1 MEQTQVNGSA
11 GSMRE
16 MQAGLERLERREWW
30 RWSSALFI
38 MLLLILAVFFFSA
51 HGAMRDSFTQSQ
63 LDLAI
68 KGLFAMVVI
77 FEVFA
82 VHQQIKISR
91 SRRRLAGQIGVLAAL
106 EALKPTPPED
116 QEGQNERRRVPR
128 FPVDQRLK
136 VIVTRDDG
144 EETIYGRVIDI
155 SEFGLG
161 AVIAGSIDRGHAV
174 RLEFRTG
181 TGDELRLTALA
192 RYARGFRHGFE
203 FAGPSVTERENLKH
217 ACTGMDIAVLS

>member
-1 MEQTQVNGSA
+1 MEQAQLNGSA
-11 GSMRE
+11 GTMRE

-30 RWSSALFI
+30 RWASALLI

-51 HGAMRDSFTQSQ
+51 HGAVRDSFTQSQ
-63 LDLAI
+63 LDVAS
-68 KGLFAMVVI
+68 KGLLALVLL
-77 FEVFA
+77 FEIFA
-82 VHQQIKISR
+82 VYQQIKISR
-91 SRRRLAGQIGVLAAL
+91 SRRQLASQIGMLAAL
-106 EALKPTPPED
+106 EALKPPPPED

-128 FPVDQRLK
+128 FSIDQRLK
-136 VIVTRDDG
+136 VIVTRASG

-181 TGDELRLTALA
+181 AGEELRLTALA

-203 FAGPSVTERENLKH
+203 FVGPSVMEREALKH
-217 ACTGMDIAVLS
+217 ASTGMDVAVLS

>member
-1 MEQTQVNGSA
+1 
-11 GSMRE
+11 MRE

-30 RWSSALFI
+30 RWASALLI
-38 MLLLILAVFFFSA
+38 MSLLILAVFFFSA
-51 HGAMRDSFTQSQ
+51 HGAVRDSFTQSQ
-63 LDLAI
+63 LDVAI
-68 KGLFAMVVI
+68 RGLFAMVLV
-77 FEVFA
+77 FEIFA
-82 VHQQIKISR
+82 VYQQIKISR
-91 SRRRLAGQIGVLAAL
+91 SRRQLAGQIGMLAAL
-106 EALKPTPPED
+106 EALKPPPAAD

-128 FPVDQRLK
+128 FPIDQRLK
-136 VIVTRDDG
+136 VIVSRDEG

-203 FAGPSVTERENLKH
+203 FADPSVTERENLKH
-217 ACTGMDIAVLS
+217 ACASMDIAVLS

>member
-1 MEQTQVNGSA
+1 MEQTQLKGPA
-11 GSMRE
+11 GGMRE

-30 RWSSALFI
+30 RWSSALLI
-38 MLLLILAVFFFSA
+38 MSLLILAVFFFSA

-63 LDLAI
+63 LDVAI
-68 KGLFAMVVI
+68 KGLFGLVVL
-77 FEVFA
+77 FEIFA
-82 VHQQIKISR
+82 VHQQIRISR
-91 SRRRLAGQIGVLAAL
+91 SRRQLAGQIGILAAL
-106 EALKPTPPED
+106 EALKPPPPED
-116 QEGQNERRRVPR
+116 QDGQNERRRIPR
-128 FPVDQRLK
+128 FPIDQRLK
-136 VIVTRDDG
+136 VIITRDDG

-217 ACTGMDIAVLS
+217 ACAGPDIAVLS